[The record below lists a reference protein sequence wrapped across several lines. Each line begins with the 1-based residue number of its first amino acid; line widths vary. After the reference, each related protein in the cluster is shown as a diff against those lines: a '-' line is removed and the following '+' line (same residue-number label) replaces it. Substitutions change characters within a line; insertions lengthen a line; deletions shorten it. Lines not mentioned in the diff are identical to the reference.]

1 MGEPGSRLIVPRPL
15 ETLLGCLPCLMLEL
29 EVAKMPTVFPI
40 PRQTSHLA
48 CPEAVGALPYL
59 QRVHIKQRRDLR
71 LSVPLVFQG

>member
-15 ETLLGCLPCLMLEL
+15 ETLLECFPCPTLEL
-29 EVAKMPTVFPI
+29 EVAEMPTVFSI
-40 PRQTSHLA
+40 PRQTSHPT

-59 QRVHIKQRRDLR
+59 QRVHIKQGRDLW